1 MSTLTTQQE
10 NLCVMEAMKDTND
23 RRMFERYQVVHL
35 YLKGFKHKDISEI
48 VLRSTKTI
56 SSYIKAYKKGGL
68 AGLERGLPTGAPR
81 KLTES
86 QEHELVQVV
95 AYKTPHDV
103 GYENH
108 YNWTLA
114 IISDFIQREWG
125 QTYTLRGVSLLLEDL
140 GLSHTRPNYTLK
152 KADKAKQETF
162 KNETFPDLKKTF
174 KRRN

>member
-1 MSTLTTQQE
+1 MTTQQE

-152 KADKAKQETF
+152 KA
-162 KNETFPDLKKTF
+162 
-174 KRRN
+174 